1 MKIAPE
7 IEAAYRH
14 QERVNG
20 ASRLKVGCLLVLTL
34 LPAGA
39 LVDYFVY
46 PDHFRTFL
54 LIRGGFAL
62 TTLPLLYLFNR
73 PAGVKYYN
81 ILSLLVAVIPAAAI
95 CTMIRLLPN
104 PAASPYYATIN
115 LILLAIALVAQWDR
129 RQSLVGV
136 ILLLAMYL
144 GAVAW
149 PDARSVGIF
158 VNNLWFMALTGI
170 IVVVGS
176 EMSDRLRLRDYASSA
191 ELAES
196 QRRLEQ
202 SYKQL
207 QQLDELKGRFFANIS
222 HELRTPLTLILAP
235 LETLLK
241 GDRIQDPETL
251 KLLQAMQDNGMRL
264 LKLINDLLD
273 LVRLDAG
280 RLRLHRRPIEAN
292 AFIGG
297 ILNATS
303 ALAKNRG
310 IRQINEV
317 PADLPTLYAD
327 PDKLEKIFL
336 NLVFNAIK
344 FTPAGGRVTI
354 RAKQEDGAILF
365 AVEDTGMGIAPEHL
379 PHLFS
384 RFWQAD
390 TEANRKFQGA
400 GIGLALVR
408 ELVRAHEGEVKA
420 RSTPGKGT
428 TMLVRLP
435 LGSPDQASEPVE
447 RPSPEEAPETADT
460 EELSPRDQWL
470 RSLYRRAELY
480 ARVTPLRRTTVNVS
494 IPSHK
499 KLPTVLVVD
508 DEPDMLQFLEQQLSD
523 EYHVI
528 EATDGDQAI
537 TLARQF
543 LPDVII
549 CDFMLPEQDG
559 LAVCEALRKQVSTR
573 SLPLLMLTARAD
585 DATKLK
591 ALELGVNDFLAKPF
605 SVAELKARVRGLC
618 ENHRLQRQL
627 AENNRKLEGTL
638 EQLKETELQLVQ
650 AEKMASLGRLSAGI
664 IHEINNP
671 LNFALT
677 ALRYLNRAAA
687 KLAEED
693 REEFED
699 TLKDIQD
706 GLRRVSVII
715 GDLRSFTHPHSG
727 ELVEVNLRETVEA
740 ALRFLTAEWKDKV
753 DVQLEIPDDLTVWAA
768 GNRLVQVFLNLFQNS
783 LDALKS
789 QAEPHDPPVL
799 RVAAREADGERI
811 VTVWDNGPGIPE
823 HHLARIFDPFFTT
836 KEVGKGTG
844 LGLSICYRLLNEFG
858 ARITVRS
865 EPGKFTEFTLVF
877 PSKRLENQQHSQQPE
892 TPEVQTLPNP

>member
-1 MKIAPE
+1 MKVAPE

-20 ASRLKVGCLLVLTL
+20 TSRLKVGCLLVLTL

-46 PDHFRTFL
+46 PDYFRTFL
-54 LIRGGFAL
+54 LIRIGFAL

-73 PAGVKYYN
+73 PAGVKYYSM
-81 ILSLLVAVIPAAAI
+81 LSLMVAVIPALAI

-136 ILLLAMYL
+136 LLLLAMYL
-144 GAVAW
+144 LAVAW
-149 PDARSVGIF
+149 PNAQTVGVFI
-158 VNNLWFMALTGI
+158 NNLWFMLLTGI

-176 EMSDRLRLRDYASSA
+176 DMSDRLRLRDYASSA
-191 ELAES
+191 QLAES
-196 QRRLEQ
+196 QRQLEQ
-202 SYKQL
+202 SYQQL

-241 GDRIQDPETL
+241 SDRIQDPETVN
-251 KLLQAMQDNGMRL
+251 LLQAMQDNGLRL

-280 RLRLHRRPIEAN
+280 QLKLHRRPIDAQ

-303 ALAKNRG
+303 ALAKDRG
-310 IRQINEV
+310 IQQRNEV
-317 PADLPTLYAD
+317 PPELPTLYAD

-344 FTPAGGRVTI
+344 FTPAGGRVTV
-354 RAKQEDGAILF
+354 RARQENDSLLF

-408 ELVRAHEGEVKA
+408 ELVRAHQGEVKA

-435 LGSPDQASEPVE
+435 LGAPDQPGESPQPV
-447 RPSPEEAPETADT
+447 SPEEALETGDT
-460 EELSPRDQWL
+460 EELTPRNQWL

-480 ARVTPLRRTTVNVS
+480 ARVTSLRRSTVNVS
-494 IPSHK
+494 IPRNK
-499 KLPTVLVVD
+499 KLPSVLIVD

-528 EATDGDQAI
+528 EAADGEQAI
-537 TLARQF
+537 TLAKQF
-543 LPDVII
+543 LPDVIV

-585 DATKLK
+585 DATKLR
-591 ALELGVNDFLAKPF
+591 ALQLGVNDFLSKPF

-677 ALRYLNRAAA
+677 ALRYLNRAVA
-687 KLAEED
+687 KRGEKE

-715 GDLRSFTHPHSG
+715 SDLRSFTHPPSG
-727 ELVEVNLRETVEA
+727 ELVEVNLRESVEA

-753 DVQLEIPDDLTVWAA
+753 DVQIEIPDDLTVWAA

-783 LDALKS
+783 LDALKN
-789 QAEPHDPPVL
+789 QDEPHEPPAL
-799 RVAAREADGERI
+799 RVIAREADGERI

-836 KEVGKGTG
+836 KEVGQGTG

-858 ARITVRS
+858 ARISVRS
-865 EPGKFTEFTLVF
+865 EPGKFTEFRLIF
-877 PSKRLENQQHSQQPE
+877 PTERLEHNQQTDE
-892 TPEVQTLPNP
+892 AEVQSLSNS